1 MIQFK
6 KRESVLPL
14 NFWLYLLIVFHINL
28 SVMIMD
34 KKQLTEEQVKIIKRL
49 IEKGML
55 TENQIKR
62 LKKQGVI

>member
-1 MIQFK
+1 
-6 KRESVLPL
+6 
-14 NFWLYLLIVFHINL
+14 
-28 SVMIMD
+28 MIMD

-55 TENQIKR
+55 TENQIKL

>member
-1 MIQFK
+1 
-6 KRESVLPL
+6 
-14 NFWLYLLIVFHINL
+14 
-28 SVMIMD
+28 MIMD

-55 TENQIKR
+55 TENQIKS

>member
-1 MIQFK
+1 M
-6 KRESVLPL
+6 RCLL
-14 NFWLYLLIVFHINL
+14 FWLYLLIVFHINL